1 MAKFPRLSAEV
12 RTEFGKGAAR
22 RARRAGKIPAVLYG
36 HGTDPVHLA
45 LPAHDTFL
53 AIKGT
58 TNAILTIDVE
68 GDDSLAL
75 VKDVQV
81 DPIRREMDHLDL
93 ILVKRGE
100 KVTVDVPIVTE
111 GETAPDTIHTVELQ
125 VLSVTVDAIAI
136 PDFITVNIEGMED
149 GTVVTVADLDVP
161 EGSEVEADPET
172 TVVVVSYPQ
181 MDVETDA
188 DEADEA
194 EEAEGEEAGDS
205 EEESSEE

>member
-1 MAKFPRLSAEV
+1 MAKFPRLSAAK

-22 RARRAGKIPAVLYG
+22 RTRRAGNIPAVLYG

-58 TNAILTIDVE
+58 TNAILTIAVD
-68 GDDSLAL
+68 GDESLAL

-100 KVTVDVPIVTE
+100 KVTVDVPIITE

-125 VLSVTVDAIAI
+125 MLSVTVDAIAI
-136 PDFITVNIEGMED
+136 PEQIVVNVEGMED
-149 GTVVTVADLDVP
+149 GTVVTVADLEVP

-172 TVVVVSYPQ
+172 TVVVVAYPQ
-181 MDVETDA
+181 MEEEPA
-188 DEADEA
+188 ADEA
-194 EEAEGEEAGDS
+194 EEGDEADAEASEGESEEDS
-205 EEESSEE
+205 EE